1 VPATSGIDGGGKLI
15 VVAGEKWTGPLCLP
29 VLRRV
34 PFVVWLL
41 GESLPDQSTP
51 LGLAICS
58 LTISAY
64 GRAGVQR
71 SLGETELGKIVL
83 LLDQRCSLN

>member
-1 VPATSGIDGGGKLI
+1 MDRTPLLAGITARSFRRL
-15 VVAGEKWTGPLCLP
+15 VV
-29 VLRRV
+29 RRV
-34 PFVVWLL
+34 P
-41 GESLPDQSTP
+41 PDQSTP